1 MKRTLAA
8 SSLLL
13 FLCVRSQAQ
22 LGGQAVFRV
31 FDIPSSARISALGGT
46 HIAVM
51 DDDLNMGIFNP
62 SVLNATMG
70 RQVAFSYLPY
80 FEGIRMG
87 FGSYAHHFD
96 SIRTTFSGT
105 VQFVDY
111 GTFQRTEEDGSET
124 GTFTG
129 GEYVVQLGAARALD
143 SLFSVGANLKFITSQ
158 LEAYTATGW
167 AADLGATFHKRSLG
181 LTVSALLRNIG
192 FVSSRYTDHKEK
204 LPFDVQLGLSYRFR
218 HAPFRLG
225 LTFVN
230 LQRWDLTYDDPVQQQ
245 RIDPTTG
252 EPVVEK
258 VTFLGNAVLHLVPN
272 VEVLLGRY
280 FHLRAGYD
288 FQRRRELKVDGKP
301 GISGLSFGL
310 GLRVSKVHV
319 SYGFA
324 QYHLAGISNTITLAA
339 RFSDFK
345 KRPPGQE
352 RERKRRRKEEG
363 DVPAPAPEG

>member
-1 MKRTLAA
+1 MKRSLAA
-8 SSLLL
+8 PYALLIL
-13 FLCVRSQAQ
+13 LAPVRAQ

-31 FDIPSSARISALGGT
+31 LDIPSSARISALGGT

-51 DDDLNMGIFNP
+51 DDDLNLGIFNP
-62 SVLNATMG
+62 SVLNPTMG

-80 FEGIRMG
+80 FEGIKMG

-111 GTFQRTEEDGSET
+111 GTFQRTEADGSET

-129 GEYVVQLGAARALD
+129 GEYVVQVGAARALD
-143 SLFSVGANLKFITSQ
+143 SLFTVGANVKFITSQ

-167 AADLGATFHKRSLG
+167 AADLGATFHKRSMG

-192 FVSSRYTDHKEK
+192 FVSSRYTDQKEK

-230 LQRWDLTYDDPVQQQ
+230 LQQWDLTYDDPVQQQ
-245 RIDPTTG
+245 QIDPTTG
-252 EPVVEK
+252 EPIVEE
-258 VTFLGNAVLHLVPN
+258 VSFLENAVLHLVPN

-280 FHLRAGYD
+280 FNVRVGYD

-310 GLRVSKVHV
+310 GLRVSKVHL

-352 RERKRRRKEEG
+352 PERRRKRKDE
-363 DVPAPAPEG
+363 APAPVAVPEG